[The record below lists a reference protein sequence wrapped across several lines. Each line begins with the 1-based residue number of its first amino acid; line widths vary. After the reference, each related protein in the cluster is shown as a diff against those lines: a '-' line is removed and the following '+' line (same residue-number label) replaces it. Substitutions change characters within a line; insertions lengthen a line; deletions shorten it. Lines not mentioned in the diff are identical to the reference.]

1 MPTAFRFA
9 VGVSVPPSSAPGL
22 LFNVWSPSS
31 HIRILGAPRELGF
44 VGHSYLIF
52 VMPSSLQQAAK
63 VGSR

>member
-31 HIRILGAPRELGF
+31 HIPSLGAARGLGS
-44 VGHSYLIF
+44 VGHSYLILA
-52 VMPSSLQQAAK
+52 MPTALQPAAK